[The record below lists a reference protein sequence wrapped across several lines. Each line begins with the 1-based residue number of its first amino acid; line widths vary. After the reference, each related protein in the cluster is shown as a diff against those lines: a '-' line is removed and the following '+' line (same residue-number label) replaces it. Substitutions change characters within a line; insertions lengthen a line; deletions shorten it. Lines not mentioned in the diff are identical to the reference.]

1 MINWDLERYTSY
13 EDTKDP
19 FELENL
25 KKTHPIVVVRSIIGG
40 KCLNPKGSDNLYL
53 QITQKLYTYK
63 NEYIKTKKTVEI
75 TLMNF
80 EESPRYILTQKD
92 DSGLSKYYYDDSKY
106 VKDFYKSK
114 QILYNNKYD
123 TYEILN
129 FNENDFFV
137 FKVGNKTF
145 KISETQVKKLYPNYI
160 FIKK

>member
-1 MINWDLERYTSY
+1 
-13 EDTKDP
+13 
-19 FELENL
+19 
-25 KKTHPIVVVRSIIGG
+25 
-40 KCLNPKGSDNLYL
+40 
-53 QITQKLYTYK
+53 
-63 NEYIKTKKTVEI
+63 
-75 TLMNF
+75 MNF
-80 EESPRYILTQKD
+80 EESPRYIYTKKD
-92 DSGLSKYYYDDSKY
+92 DSGRTNYYYDDSKY
-106 VKDFYKSK
+106 VKEFYESK